1 MKAQPIA
8 PVPRVALTRQEAA
21 ASLGLSLRAFQE
33 HVQPELRVIRRGSVR
48 LIPVR
53 ELEEWAARNAE
64 STITNGRHAA

>member
-1 MKAQPIA
+1 MKQPIA
-8 PVPRVALTRQEAA
+8 PVPRVALTRAEAA
-21 ASLGLSLRAFQE
+21 AALGLSLSAFQE

-64 STITNGRHAA
+64 STITNGRAAA